1 METRARSRAALAGPS
16 KALQEEPQT
25 VLRSNSND
33 KAVYTLKYELGLPNR
48 ACSSIL
54 NDISQ
59 GVNWS
64 ENTGESSGEDSSGRT
79 ARREALA
86 SALADRL
93 YGEYISD
100 TELEERISFERWNEE
115 LDEIIWRFFIGGTVN
130 WFTSGHQSQ
139 LQRLTIRTK
148 DNCLP
153 QNPSTAHSPTSVVPM
168 KRTTEQSHVV
178 LGEEIRD
185 SPPRLRPRRAQRYRD
200 PDTPSASPPPAF
212 EAPHKESSGRTARQP
227 ARKTTNNQNHRTN
240 SRSSS
245 VELVEDKYA
254 KIIERLC
261 IHIDIR
267 TVRREISCYLWL
279 GFVPNINQFL
289 LRVKRTSNLAFE
301 YVDVVKVQIL
311 NSNDPEQ
318 WLDVDPRSRGFAKTK
333 TIVGSEVPDF
343 RDLLVENLIR
353 RPGKVYDGK
362 MNIMVNIE

>member
-1 METRARSRAALAGPS
+1 M
-16 KALQEEPQT
+16 
-25 VLRSNSND
+25 
-33 KAVYTLKYELGLPNR
+33 
-48 ACSSIL
+48 
-54 NDISQ
+54 
-59 GVNWS
+59 
-64 ENTGESSGEDSSGRT
+64 TGFKWTNIFD
-79 ARREALA
+79 
-86 SALADRL
+86 
-93 YGEYISD
+93 
-100 TELEERISFERWNEE
+100 RWNEE
-115 LDEIIWRFFIGGTVN
+115 LDVIIWRFLIGGTVN

-153 QNPSTAHSPTSVVPM
+153 QNPSTAQSPTSVVPM
-168 KRTTEQSHVV
+168 KRTAEQAHVV
-178 LGEEIRD
+178 LGEEIPD
-185 SPPRLRPRRAQRYRD
+185 SPPRLRPRRALPPQRYRD
-200 PDTPSASPPPAF
+200 PDTPSASPPP
-212 EAPHKESSGRTARQP
+212 ETHRKGSNGRTARQP
-227 ARKTTNNQNHRTN
+227 ARKTTSNENHRTN

-245 VELVEDKYA
+245 FGLVEDKYA

-267 TVRREISCYLWL
+267 TVHREFSCYLWL

-289 LRVKRTSNLAFE
+289 LRVKKTSKLAFN
-301 YVDVVKVQIL
+301 YVDIVKVQIL

-318 WLDVDPRSRGFAKTK
+318 WLDVDPRSRDFVKTK